1 MSGTNEQACP
11 KCAAPRDP
19 DGSPTCTCT
28 QRTAEALRE
37 TRTAEAAAA
46 EDFDPLR
53 IRPYVAGH
61 GSEAAK
67 DTTPAPPGDS
77 SGAARAEPQ
86 NHPAQQPTSTEDA
99 TPATPTTPAGP
110 GDATLLT
117 PGGPGGKA
125 PSGVGAEP
133 QDRPAQEFGTF
144 HELPLV
150 TPSGVEGAEP
160 LEVGTGRG
168 GGGEK
173 PSRTPRRTVVL
184 AAGGAVIAVLTA
196 TALATGLF
204 SYGKPERNDAL
215 PDEVR
220 PSVPAGS
227 ATPTATGP
235 TGTSSAS
242 TGTGSP
248 SPSDTASASATA
260 SAGRTATSSPSPTAT
275 RTAKDTRAT
284 ADATRSA
291 DPAPGGDDAH
301 EDPPVL
307 RNGDDGPEVEELQL
321 RLRQRLFY
329 LGSADGEYDDDL
341 ETAVANYQ
349 RTRGITDDPSGVYG
363 KATRTR
369 LEAETD
375 EP

>member
-1 MSGTNEQACP
+1 L
-11 KCAAPRDP
+11 D
-19 DGSPTCTCT
+19 D
-28 QRTAEALRE
+28 
-37 TRTAEAAAA
+37 
-46 EDFDPLR
+46 
-53 IRPYVAGH
+53 
-61 GSEAAK
+61 
-67 DTTPAPPGDS
+67 
-77 SGAARAEPQ
+77 
-86 NHPAQQPTSTEDA
+86 
-99 TPATPTTPAGP
+99 
-110 GDATLLT
+110 
-117 PGGPGGKA
+117 
-125 PSGVGAEP
+125 
-133 QDRPAQEFGTF
+133 
-144 HELPLV
+144 LPLV
-150 TPSGVEGAEP
+150 TSSGVEGAEP
-160 LEVGTGRG
+160 LVVDGGPPGSSEAESLGEGRG

-184 AAGGAVIAVLTA
+184 AAGGAVVAVLTA

-204 SYGKPERNDAL
+204 TYGKPERNDAL

-242 TGTGSP
+242 AGTGSP

-260 SAGRTATSSPSPTAT
+260 SAGRTASSSPSPTAS
-275 RTAKDTRAT
+275 RTAKDTQAT
-284 ADATRSA
+284 ADATHSTN
-291 DPAPGGDDAH
+291 PAPGGDAH

-307 RNGDDGPEVEELQL
+307 RNGDEGPEVEELQL

-349 RTRGITDDPSGVYG
+349 RTRGITDDPRGVYG
-363 KATRTR
+363 KTTRTR